1 MDWAAAAESRNRGQ
15 AMATAVHT
23 DQSLEETECSAR
35 HELAAAFRL
44 AALFG
49 WDDHVA
55 THMSVR
61 LPDGSFLMNPF
72 GLMFDEITA
81 SSLMRLDLDGNV
93 LEMPEGGMLNP
104 AAFTVH
110 SAVLL
115 ARPDVNCAIHFHT
128 RDGVAVSALKEG
140 LLPLSQNALNVWG
153 DVGYHK
159 FEGVV
164 TGLEERERL
173 AADLGTKNLL
183 ILRNHGTLAAGRSIA
198 AAFYRIYALEWACTA
213 QVRTLSMGREIQLPQ
228 DSAIKGMMQFT
239 NPDWVNGFAEVCFWP
254 AMLRKAER
262 ECPDFDS

>member
-1 MDWAAAAESRNRGQ
+1 
-15 AMATAVHT
+15 MATAAHL
-23 DQSLEETECSAR
+23 DHNLEEAECRIR

-55 THMSVR
+55 THMSAR

-72 GLMFDEITA
+72 GLMFEEITA
-81 SSLMRLDLDGNV
+81 SSLMRMDLEGNV
-93 LEMPEGGMLNP
+93 LEMPEGCMLNP

-110 SAVLL
+110 SSVLI

-128 RDGVAVSALKEG
+128 CDGVAVSALKEG
-140 LLPLSQNALNVWG
+140 LLPLSQNALNIWG
-153 DVGYHK
+153 DVGYHD

-164 TGLEERERL
+164 TDLEERERL
-173 AADLGTKNLL
+173 AADLGAKNLL

-198 AAFYRIYALEWACTA
+198 AAFYRIYALEWACTT
-213 QVRTLSMGREIQLPQ
+213 QVRTLSMGRDIQFPP
-228 DSAIKGMMQFT
+228 DTAVKGMTQVT
-239 NPDWVNGFAEVCFWP
+239 NPDWVNGFAEERFWP

-262 ECPDFDS
+262 QCPDFDS